1 MEWKAIFV
9 IIKARMSAF
18 DLVQVCLKSKADID
32 EKKVWEGATLIK
44 IRNSLFLVWEQMK
57 KERFEQSDKSMTF
70 NVFLLSQ
77 WIRKY
82 DHFE

>member
-1 MEWKAIFV
+1 MEWKAFFV

>member
-1 MEWKAIFV
+1 MEWKAFFV
-9 IIKARMSAF
+9 IIKARIH
-18 DLVQVCLKSKADID
+18 LVQVCLKSKADID
-32 EKKVWEGATLIK
+32 EKKVWEGANLIK

>member
-1 MEWKAIFV
+1 MEWKAFFV
-9 IIKARMSAF
+9 IIKARIH
-18 DLVQVCLKSKADID
+18 LVKVCLKSKADID

>member
-1 MEWKAIFV
+1 MEWKAFFV
-9 IIKARMSAF
+9 IINARIH
-18 DLVQVCLKSKADID
+18 LVQVCLKSKADID

-44 IRNSLFLVWEQMK
+44 IRNPYSLFLVWGQMK